1 MAFMPLQ
8 NSKFFACG
16 GQYPL
21 ALLVNLS
28 SVKNLGGNERA
39 TETKGK
45 LASEASE
52 PQNLEKIVSG
62 RKSKT
67 FWMWGYRNSK

>member
-1 MAFMPLQ
+1 LFKIKIIGNSVSNKLYYQIASMAFMPLQ

-16 GQYPL
+16 GQHPL

-39 TETKGK
+39 TEKM
-45 LASEASE
+45 ASLRA
-52 PQNLEKIVSG
+52 KRAGHRI
-62 RKSKT
+62 
-67 FWMWGYRNSK
+67 